1 MLYEKQQRKIN
12 SDEYSS
18 ISSNEILQE
27 NEELLN
33 PWALIGR
40 ENDEKEEHMPVWR
53 KYARIVLPHIG
64 LILLSLFYVVGGAFI
79 FYHLES
85 PNEMDIRR
93 DTMELIEK
101 ERNDMLEY
109 LWIKIND
116 ENYSEEELEQIAL
129 ERVDNISRILFEAFD
144 THYVGLSLLQS
155 ENVNVTQGTWSMTT
169 AIFFTS
175 TLLTT
180 IGYGNL
186 VPVTSL
192 GRMFCIFY
200 ALFGVPLILI
210 TVTDIGKFLSEQ
222 IVWLYTRYARA
233 KHRFRD
239 RLLQQQQQPLSS
251 GAAELASASSPQRS
265 MLRAQLHELGLDNVH
280 IPITLIAA
288 ILIGYMSIG
297 ALLLASW
304 ENWALFDG
312 FYYSFIT
319 MTTVGFGDLVPTKRE
334 FYIIDLFYIVVGL
347 AITTM
352 CIDLVGIEYI
362 EKIHYFG
369 RAISGA
375 RFALVNVGG
384 KMVRVPDLMR
394 CAHVL
399 QQKYGQRKT
408 SGKNKNDST
417 TTALLHQFIVWRG
430 AYAPRDL
437 GYIRFI
443 DIGSLASFE
452 SLSSLISSIF
462 TGKKSREPSVVV
474 PTYV

>member
-1 MLYEKQQRKIN
+1 MFLQRPEFVQNLPFIPRDVISKNINLKIN
-12 SDEYSS
+12 NS
-18 ISSNEILQE
+18 
-27 NEELLN
+27 
-33 PWALIGR
+33 P
-40 ENDEKEEHMPVWR
+40 HMPVWR

-64 LILLSLFYVVGGAFI
+64 LILLSLLYVIGGAFI
-79 FYHLES
+79 FNYLEG

-93 DTMELIEK
+93 DTMEMIEK
-101 ERNDMLEY
+101 ERNEMLQH
-109 LWIKIND
+109 LWVIIND
-116 ENYSEEELEQIAL
+116 PNYSDDELEEIAM
-129 ERVDNISRILFEAFD
+129 ERVDNISRLLFEAFD

-155 ENVNVTQGTWSMTT
+155 ENSSMAQGTWSMTT

-186 VPVTSL
+186 VPVTRT

-210 TVTDIGKFLSEQ
+210 TVTDIGKFLSEH

-239 RLLQQQQQPLSS
+239 RLLQQQQPLSS
-251 GAAELASASSPQRS
+251 GGAELASSSSPQRS

-312 FYYSFIT
+312 FYFSFIT

-384 KMVRVPDLMR
+384 RMVRVPDLMR

-408 SGKNKNDST
+408 S
-417 TTALLHQFIVWRG
+417 
-430 AYAPRDL
+430 
-437 GYIRFI
+437 
-443 DIGSLASFE
+443 
-452 SLSSLISSIF
+452 
-462 TGKKSREPSVVV
+462 
-474 PTYV
+474 